1 MNMKSPTTKALSV
14 VAASIIGIALLSGCA
29 AKVAVIG
36 VAQSVLEDRQTEEQ
50 IVDTKIKI
58 QIIDNNINIDKALA
72 LDLSVD
78 VWKSRVMITGAVSE
92 PQQRDI
98 VASMALKDE
107 RIHKLINEII
117 IVSPEDQDQR
127 RAWLEKA
134 QDGVAE
140 TFDDIWIATKI
151 NAQLISTRGINS
163 VNMRWRSV
171 LGEVSI
177 LGEAQTHFEMER
189 VLAIIQNTKGVKA
202 VHNHIV
208 VRG

>member
-1 MNMKSPTTKALSV
+1 MNIKNPTTKTLSV
-14 VAASIIGIALLSGCA
+14 VAASFIGIALLSGCA

-58 QIIDNNINIDKALA
+58 QIIDNNISIDKALA

-78 VWKSRVMITGAVSE
+78 VWKSRVMITGALSE

-98 VASMALKDE
+98 VASMALKDV
-107 RIHKLINEII
+107 RIRKLINEII
-117 IVSPEDQDQR
+117 IVSPDDQDQR

-134 QDGVAE
+134 QDGVTE